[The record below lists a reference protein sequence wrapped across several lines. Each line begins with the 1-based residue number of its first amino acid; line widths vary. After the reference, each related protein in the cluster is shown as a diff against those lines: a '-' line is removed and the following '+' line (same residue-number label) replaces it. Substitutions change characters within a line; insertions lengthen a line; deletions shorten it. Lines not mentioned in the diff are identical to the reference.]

1 MEVTFYGPL
10 RLIQAALPGLRK
22 RKNGTVVNI
31 SSIAGID
38 GLPSC
43 GLYAASK
50 FALEGMISAGSIVFE
65 HHADLYGQGCR
76 NRWLVKWRNT
86 ISKSL

>member
-50 FALEGMISAGSIVFE
+50 FALEGVISVWLIVFE
-65 HHADLYGQGCR
+65 QHADLHGQGCR
-76 NRWLVKWRNT
+76 NHWRVKWRNT
-86 ISKSL
+86 TSRSL